1 MPPGAPVC
9 RPRNPRRA
17 PVSGRSLWPLGP
29 SSRPGPAP
37 PAPGQGAFAPLTS
50 GARPGS
56 GGLFGRCLLGCCL
69 LGRCL
74 LCCCFLSWS
83 LLGCCLLGGSLFRRG
98 LLGCTRRRFRRTTQ
112 QGRDL
117 LGHIFEVGDTHG
129 VELVPDFVP
138 HHG

>member
-37 PAPGQGAFAPLTS
+37 PAPGQGALAPLTS
-50 GARPGS
+50 GARPRS
-56 GGLFGRCLLGCCL
+56 GGLLGGCLL
-69 LGRCL
+69 
-74 LCCCFLSWS
+74 S
-83 LLGCCLLGGSLFRRG
+83 CCLLGGSLLSCCLLG
-98 LLGCTRRRFRRTTQ
+98 GSLLGCTRRRFRRTTQ

-117 LGHIFEVGDTHG
+117 LGHIFEVGDTHR

-138 HHG
+138 HHGSQRSAALATPF